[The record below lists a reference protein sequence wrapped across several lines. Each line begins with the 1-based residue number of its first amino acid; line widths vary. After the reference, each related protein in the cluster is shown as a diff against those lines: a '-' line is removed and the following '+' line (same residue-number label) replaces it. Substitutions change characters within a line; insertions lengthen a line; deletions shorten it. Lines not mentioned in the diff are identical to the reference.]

1 MKSIALK
8 MRDSPRLQ
16 HYAGQRGDHRMVK
29 LVIPLP
35 KERLPEIASCV
46 ALFSCDNELALS
58 PLILPG
64 DGGDCFIQN
73 GKAHIVLWQRLTQ
86 CWVLRVQLECYGDA
100 EEASAVNCCVNSRS
114 HSFTHEA
121 AASRRFIDR
130 TEISEKVVFGASLA
144 DSADAVPELDTQ
156 PNAIAQLLEAMH
168 RHGNMTVLEEL
179 GDLAGNLTYNGERL
193 ATDAL
198 SNTEIND
205 LINQALAALG

>member
-1 MKSIALK
+1 VKSISLK
-8 MRDSPRLQ
+8 MRDSPNYFQ
-16 HYAGQRGDHRMVK
+16 HGGQRGDHRMVR

-35 KERLPEIASCV
+35 KERLPEIQSCM

-64 DGGDCFIQN
+64 DSGDCYIQN

-86 CWVLRVQLECYGDA
+86 CWVLRVQLECFGDF
-100 EEASAVNCCVNSRS
+100 EGKQ
-114 HSFTHEA
+114 
-121 AASRRFIDR
+121 FIDR

-144 DSADAVPELDTQ
+144 DSADALPELDTQ

-179 GDLAGNLTYNGERL
+179 GDLAGDLTYNGERL

>member
-1 MKSIALK
+1 
-8 MRDSPRLQ
+8 
-16 HYAGQRGDHRMVK
+16 MVK

-46 ALFSCDNELALS
+46 ALFSCDDQLVLS

-64 DGGDCFIQN
+64 SEGDCYIRD

-86 CWVLRVQLECYGDA
+86 CWVLRVQIECFGDY
-100 EEASAVNCCVNSRS
+100 EGKQ
-114 HSFTHEA
+114 
-121 AASRRFIDR
+121 FIDR

-168 RHGNMTVLEEL
+168 RHGNMTILEEL
-179 GDLAGNLTYNGERL
+179 GDLAGDLTYRGESL
-193 ATDAL
+193 YYEPI
-198 SNTEIND
+198 SNVEINN

>member
-35 KERLPEIASCV
+35 KERLPEIASCL

-64 DGGDCFIQN
+64 DSGDCYIQN

-86 CWVLRVQLECYGDA
+86 CWVLRVQLECFGDF
-100 EEASAVNCCVNSRS
+100 EGQQ
-114 HSFTHEA
+114 
-121 AASRRFIDR
+121 FIDR

-144 DSADAVPELDTQ
+144 DSADALPELDTQ
-156 PNAIAQLLEAMH
+156 PNAIAQLLDAMH

-198 SNTEIND
+198 SNTEINN